1 MHLSNPLEN
10 RLGYHLRRAASAML
24 AHLSEGLGD
33 LGLRY
38 TEASVLLMIE
48 ANPGLKQ
55 RDIGQVLGIKSANMA
70 PLIGVLSKRNYIE
83 RKPLDGRSQGLY
95 LSEQGKRVMV
105 DIWQCV
111 ESNEAWLLPEVSDS
125 ERKMVMRYLQSV
137 WES

>member
-1 MHLSNPLEN
+1 M
-10 RLGYHLRRAASAML
+10 RRAASAML
-24 AHLSEGLGD
+24 AHLSEGLSD

-111 ESNEAWLLPEVSDS
+111 EGNEAWLLPEASDS